1 MFSGSHFIF
10 TNGATVWKIA
20 DASCTEA
27 CANIGLTCSESEL
40 AALTGQAAALAA
52 FRAAGITCKGV
63 NDWDYGHGISQCTD
77 PGCCLGACIG
87 ACSVPKTKVPG
98 ACVLLLDWFSRL
110 AICNTMLPNNATHF
124 APNVIN
130 TRFRHMPHR
139 LCTACTFYVLTYT
152 VTLCGLHKKNST
164 WMHEPRDAMCPQGI
178 PTIILDFALVS
189 VRTSGL
195 GRYGRFMD
203 WLPPR
208 RLHSKPHLFA

>member
-152 VTLCGLHKKNST
+152 VTLCGLHKKKFNL
-164 WMHEPRDAMCPQGI
+164 DARTQGCHVSSRNTDHHSRLCPCIGTYVWTRKI
-178 PTIILDFALVS
+178 WAFY
-189 VRTSGL
+189 GL
-195 GRYGRFMD
+195 ASAAS
-203 WLPPR
+203 LT
-208 RLHSKPHLFA
+208 